1 MRFRIRSEG
10 GSKQKLSLSL
20 YKWRYTNANIFIFH
34 ILIKME
40 IVDCMRKMGFFVV
53 IVLPQISLVLTPL
66 LCFSRNTEKWKLDP
80 QQSR

>member
-1 MRFRIRSEG
+1 
-10 GSKQKLSLSL
+10 
-20 YKWRYTNANIFIFH
+20 
-34 ILIKME
+34 ME